1 MKVSNK
7 SGCILDMSQSDYE
20 RLISRGM
27 EFTIVEEELNELECS
42 ICGKV
47 CKSKLG
53 LASHLRSHYKNSL
66 ISVIIPSRV
75 GETIDT
81 LKSLK
86 KQTFKNFEVIIEWDK
101 KKEGAAATRNKG
113 LKKAKGDY
121 IFFCDNDIDLEP
133 DCLESLWLEI
143 QRTKA
148 SWVYGK
154 FFIDNSLH
162 NEGKN
167 PEVPSNI
174 YSEKYIKHFYCISTM
189 SLIDAKAKPMFDPEM
204 RRFDDWDLWLT
215 LDKAGHKGTFLDKV
229 LFKTKFNPKGLSN
242 NDAEDIKKWTDKLYK
257 KHKIGHK
264 LADIIIPHHNRHDHL
279 KECLDRL
286 DNSIFNIII
295 VSGGTFAEN
304 CNKGAKIA
312 TTSNLIFLNDDT
324 YPDNNILADMA
335 KNGADIVGVA
345 QTQPKYPGLTLYG
358 IGYKRRGDK
367 LVARLSRKP
376 DETHIP
382 SGYCFKVKKSVWEEM
397 GGLDEIYKNGAE
409 DQDFGFRALEAGYT
423 IDYILD
429 TMVHIESQSE
439 GRHAHGQQNQ
449 DIFDNKWTDKKKAK
463 MLNI

>member
-1 MKVSNK
+1 MKK
-7 SGCILDMSQSDYE
+7 S
-20 RLISRGM
+20 
-27 EFTIVEEELNELECS
+27 
-42 ICGKV
+42 
-47 CKSKLG
+47 
-53 LASHLRSHYKNSL
+53 
-66 ISVIIPSRV
+66 
-75 GETIDT
+75 
-81 LKSLK
+81 
-86 KQTFKNFEVIIEWDK
+86 
-101 KKEGAAATRNKG
+101 
-113 LKKAKGDY
+113 KGDY

-154 FFIDNSLH
+154 FFIDNILH

-174 YSEKYIKHFYCISTM
+174 YSEKYIQHFCYISTM
-189 SLIDAKAKPMFDPEM
+189 SLIDAKAKPIFDPEM
-204 RRFDDWDLWLT
+204 RRFNDWDLWLT
-215 LDKAGHKGTFLDKV
+215 LDKAGHKGAFLDKV
-229 LFKTKFNPKGLSN
+229 LFKTKSSPKGISN
-242 NDAEDIKKWTDKLYK
+242 TDAEDIKKWTDKLYK

-367 LVARLSRKP
+367 LVAGLSRRP
-376 DETHIP
+376 AETHIP
-382 SGYCFKVKKSVWEEM
+382 SGYCFKVKKSIWEEM
-397 GGLDEIYKNGAE
+397 GGLDETYKTGAE

-439 GRHAHGQQNQ
+439 GRHTHGQQNQ
-449 DIFDNKWTDKKKAK
+449 DIFDSKWTDKKIAK
-463 MLNI
+463 ILNI